1 MISLLSNIQDDICNY
16 ADAISGITGTDVEIV
31 DESLMRI
38 AGTGKYRHM
47 LNQNVTNN
55 GYIYRHVLQ
64 VCETVLIK
72 DPGEHP
78 LCQHC
83 EKNRCCPELLDLNTP
98 IFLNKRVIGVIGIIC
113 STPVQRE
120 ALLSQCDK
128 FVTFIEQI
136 AIMISSK
143 VFECLERLRAQET
156 LSTFRRLIDTIDRGV
171 VAIDGNGRIWHA
183 NHSANRILNHE
194 VHGLHLTI
202 ETTGDN
208 LYGDD
213 EAWLILEEQKHH
225 VLCKQISFSSVDNEH
240 LTMVI
245 FRDAQEYLSTIT
257 TSPSESYIQAN
268 LIGHSPSIEQLRS
281 TIGKVANSSASVLIT
296 GESGSGKE
304 VVAHAIHQSS
314 PRNTLPFVTINCAAI
329 PEQLLE
335 SELFGYVGGAFSG
348 AAPKGRIGKFEL
360 ANGGS
365 LFLDEIG
372 DMPLH
377 LQAKL
382 LRVLQEKA
390 ITRVGSNNTINI
402 DVRIIAATNKNI
414 STMVENNQFREDLFY
429 RLNVVPLVIPSL
441 RERRTDITILAQYFA
456 DEFQASYQQP
466 LQKLPDDIINRL
478 YAWHWPGNIRELRNV
493 IEYIFVMRGEATGIN
508 ASHLPP
514 YLLTASDSRKA
525 TLGRASHQLANQGK
539 QAEREAIEHALQQF
553 GSSLEGKKQAA
564 TTLGISIATL
574 YRKIKLYGLP

>member
-1 MISLLSNIQDDICNY
+1 MISVLSNIQDDICNY
-16 ADAISGITGTDVEIV
+16 ADAISGITGTDVEII

-47 LNQNVTNN
+47 LNQNVAKN

-83 EKNRCCPELLDLNTP
+83 EKHHYCPEMLDLNTP

-113 STPVQRE
+113 SNPAQRDV
-120 ALLSQCDK
+120 LLSQVDK

-136 AIMISSK
+136 AVMISSK
-143 VFECLERLRAQET
+143 VFECMERLRAQET
-156 LSTFRRLIDTIDRGV
+156 LGAFRRLIDAMDRGV

-183 NHSANRILNHE
+183 NRSANRILNRE
-194 VHGLHLTI
+194 VQGLPLVI
-202 ETTGDN
+202 ETTGDS
-208 LYGDD
+208 LYGDE
-213 EAWLILEEQKHH
+213 EAWLTLEDQKHH
-225 VLCKQISFSSVDNEH
+225 VLCKQISLSSPDNDR

-245 FRDAQEYLSTIT
+245 FHDARDYLNTI
-257 TSPSESYIQAN
+257 SVPAYDVGNQVR
-268 LIGHSPSIEQLRS
+268 LIGHSHAMEMLRN
-281 TIGKVANSSASVLIT
+281 TIGKIANSYASVLIT
-296 GESGSGKE
+296 GESGTGKE
-304 VVAHAIHQSS
+304 VAAFAIHQNS
-314 PRNTLPFVTINCAAI
+314 PRKTAPFVTINCAAI

-335 SELFGYVGGAFSG
+335 SELFGYVRGAFSG
-348 AAPKGRIGKFEL
+348 ADPKGRMGKFEL

-390 ITRVGSNNTINI
+390 ITRVGSNNIVNI

-414 STMVENNQFREDLFY
+414 NDMVEKNQFREDLFY
-429 RLNVVPLVIPSL
+429 RLNVVPLMLPSL
-441 RERRTDITILAQYFA
+441 RERRADIAVLAQYFA
-456 DEFQASYQQP
+456 DEFSVSYQSSPQV
-466 LQKLPDDIINRL
+466 LSDEVINRL

-493 IEYIFVMRGEATGIN
+493 IEYLFVMKGEATSIN
-508 ASHLPP
+508 ISHLPP
-514 YLLTASDSRKA
+514 CLLAIDDNQNGVTYPGAHLSGK
-525 TLGRASHQLANQGK
+525 RAEQ
-539 QAEREAIEHALQQF
+539 EAIEEALRQF
-553 GSSLEGKKQAA
+553 GISVEGKRQAA
-564 TTLGISIATL
+564 RELGISIATL
-574 YRKIKLYGLP
+574 YRKIKRYGI

>member
-1 MISLLSNIQDDICNY
+1 MISLLSHIQDDICNY

-47 LNQNVTNN
+47 LNQNVTKN
-55 GYIYRHVLQ
+55 GYIYQHVLQ

-78 LCQHC
+78 LCQRC
-83 EKNRCCPELLDLNTP
+83 EKHRDCPEMLDLNTP
-98 IFLNKRVIGVIGIIC
+98 VFLNKRVIGVIGIIC
-113 STPVQRE
+113 STPAQRDT
-120 ALLSQCDK
+120 LLSQCDK

-156 LSTFRRLIDTIDRGV
+156 LGAFRRLIDTVDHGV
-171 VAIDGNGRIWHA
+171 VATDGNGNIWHA

-194 VHGLHLTI
+194 LHGLHLAI

-208 LYGDD
+208 LYGDE
-213 EAWLILEEQKHH
+213 EAWLILEGQRHH
-225 VLCKQISFSSVDNEH
+225 VLCKQISFSSVNNDH
-240 LTMVI
+240 LTMII
-245 FRDAQEYLSTIT
+245 FRDAQEYLCTIT
-257 TSPSESYIQAN
+257 TSPCESDTQAR
-268 LIGHSPSIEQLRS
+268 LTGHSPSMEQLRS
-281 TIGKVANSSASVLIT
+281 TIGKVASSSASVLIT

-304 VVAHAIHQSS
+304 VVAHVIHQSS
-314 PRNTLPFVTINCAAI
+314 PRNAMSFVTINCAAI

-348 AAPKGRIGKFEL
+348 AAPKGRVGKFEL

-382 LRVLQEKA
+382 LRVLQEKT

-402 DVRIIAATNKNI
+402 DVRIIAATNKNLRA
-414 STMVENNQFREDLFY
+414 MVEHNQFREDLFY
-429 RLNVVPLVIPSL
+429 RLNVVPLVLPSL
-441 RERRTDITILAQYFA
+441 RERREDIAILAQYFA
-456 DEFQASYQQP
+456 DEFQTGYQRP
-466 LQKLPDDIINRL
+466 LQKLPGDIINRL

-493 IEYIFVMRGEATGIN
+493 IEYIFVMCGEATGIN

-514 YLLTASDSRKA
+514 YLLNATDSKKSTPGTCHSQLVRQ
-525 TLGRASHQLANQGK
+525 GRQY
-539 QAEREAIEHALQQF
+539 EVEAIEHALQRF
-553 GSSLEGKKQAA
+553 GPGVEGKKQAA
-564 TTLGISIATL
+564 TELGVSIATL
-574 YRKIKLYGLP
+574 YRKIKKYGL